1 MDDDAVFE
9 MAAKTVNAAMDTKMS
24 PSNSTK
30 KKQKEA
36 GQEQMPI
43 AQILCY
49 LAAHG
54 QDTVLST
61 NEYASTITCSSC
73 FRKTKK

>member
-1 MDDDAVFE
+1 MDDDAFFE
-9 MAAKTVNAAMDTKMS
+9 MTAKTVNAVVNTKMP

-43 AQILCY
+43 AQILWK
-49 LAAHG
+49 LARCVHLY
-54 QDTVLST
+54 VLKILQEGPS
-61 NEYASTITCSSC
+61 SLITAI
-73 FRKTKK
+73 

>member
-1 MDDDAVFE
+1 MDDDAFFE
-9 MAAKTVNAAMDTKMS
+9 MTAKTVNAVVNTKMP

-43 AQILCY
+43 AQILW
-49 LAAHG
+49 
-54 QDTVLST
+54 
-61 NEYASTITCSSC
+61 
-73 FRKTKK
+73 

>member
-1 MDDDAVFE
+1 MDDDAAFE

-43 AQILCY
+43 AQILW
-49 LAAHG
+49 
-54 QDTVLST
+54 
-61 NEYASTITCSSC
+61 
-73 FRKTKK
+73 